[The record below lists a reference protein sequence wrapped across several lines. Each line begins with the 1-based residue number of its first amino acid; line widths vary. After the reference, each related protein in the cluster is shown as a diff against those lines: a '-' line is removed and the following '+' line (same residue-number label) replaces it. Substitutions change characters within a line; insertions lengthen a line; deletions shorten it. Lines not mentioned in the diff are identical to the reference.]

1 MIEDQLKDLLRTGN
15 IGDALEKLLYAVGRQ
30 HDDIHNDLI
39 MLSARLNANQRLY
52 NLGMLEYEKLQREN
66 ATITSAILR
75 YIEEA
80 AANNFFDDT
89 DFERMNEADEEKSVR
104 ILFIAANPIGTPR
117 FELEKEFLAIR
128 KIFANKRN
136 HFDVIELFNTTLDN
150 LFEKVKTER
159 PDILHISGPATENHL
174 VLHRDNDHVRSVPY
188 HFLSAAF
195 RMFQPY
201 VKCLFVNTMCSK
213 VFLKKVSMTLEA
225 AIGSEILITDN
236 EAIIFSTGWYT
247 AIAQGESRKDAFN
260 FGMKLLQ
267 EHQVGNGARQSDVP
281 PFTMFINGVN
291 LDPNDE
297 TPAEYEIEE
306 PADVMDRLQY
316 AAKHGVRDGSVSRAK

>member
-1 MIEDQLKDLLRTGN
+1 MIEDQLKDLLKTGN
-15 IGDALEKLLYAVGRQ
+15 IGDALEKLIFAVGRQ
-30 HDDIHNDLI
+30 HDEMHNELI
-39 MLSARLNANQRLY
+39 MLSGRLNANQRLY

-66 ATITSAILR
+66 NIITSAILR

-80 AANNFFDDT
+80 EANNLLADT
-89 DFERMNEADEEKSVR
+89 DFDRMDEENEEENIR

-128 KIFANKRN
+128 RIFANKRN
-136 HFDVIELFNTTLDN
+136 HFDVIELFNTTLDS

-174 VLHRDNDHVRSVPY
+174 ILHRDNDHVRSVPY
-188 HFLSAAF
+188 HYLSAAF
-195 RMFQPY
+195 RMFHPY

-213 VFLKKVSMTLEA
+213 VFLKKVSMSLEA
-225 AIGSEILITDN
+225 AIGSEILLADN
-236 EAIIFSTGWYT
+236 DAIVFSTGWYS

-267 EHQVGNGARQSDVP
+267 EHQPSKSARQSDAP
-281 PFTMFINGVN
+281 PFTMFVNGVN

-306 PADVMDRLQY
+306 PTDVMERLQY
-316 AAKHGVRDGSVSRAK
+316 ATKHATRDGSVSRAK